1 MVKYGK
7 EVMGPSGVPGAYDE
21 MAVDCPFVF
30 YHNNQYYMMHVG
42 FDGKGYQTGPGS
54 KPGSASLEER
64 GDYIQ
69 KRGTGRLG

>member
-1 MVKYGK
+1 MQIDLAKYKTNVKYGK

-30 YHNNQYYMMHVG
+30 YHN
-42 FDGKGYQTGPGS
+42 
-54 KPGSASLEER
+54 
-64 GDYIQ
+64 IQ